1 MTKRQSRL
9 LIFMCWALYVSAY
22 LGRYSYNSNIL
33 PISQFYKVSDTEVG
47 LATSFFFFAYGAGQ
61 IVNGLLCKYYNLKY
75 VLPLGICGS
84 VIIHVVIFTGVLPFH
99 LIKYFWLLNGVCQ
112 SVLWSSLL
120 LTLSRNL
127 DENYIKKA
135 IIAMSTTASTGVLL
149 SYGISAVLALFN
161 GFMYSFLIGAIVMT
175 IFALIWLLLYDKVVK
190 KTEVKVSAIESET
203 PIVKRKTDK
212 SVYKILIVFG
222 IFAIVINFIKD
233 GLSTWVP
240 KILFDTYELPES
252 LSIMLTLILPILT
265 IFGTTLVVFL
275 NKKIKDYTGL
285 IAILFSMATIFIG
298 VVVLLLSTSLW
309 AIILIAFGL
318 ISLLMSGS
326 NNVVTSI
333 LPLTLRDKANSGFLA
348 GILNGCCYLGSTISS
363 VGLGAL
369 SDYFG
374 EWLPVCYVLLISSV
388 FVVVVS
394 LLIVVIKKVRLK
406 LKNTV

>member
-1 MTKRQSRL
+1 MSEQSL
-9 LIFMCWALYVSAY
+9 SNKKQNGLIFLCWLVYVVAY
-22 LGRYSYNSNIL
+22 LGRYSYSANIK
-33 PISQFYKVSDTEVG
+33 IIGEFFNMGADQTG
-47 LATSFFFFAYGAGQ
+47 LVTTMFFFCYGAGQ

-75 VLPLGICGS
+75 VLPLGIFGS
-84 VIIHVVIFTGVLPFH
+84 VIIHAVIFTGILPFH

-127 DENYIKKA
+127 DEKYIKKA

-149 SYGISAVLALFN
+149 SYGISALLALFN

-175 IFALIWLLLYDKVVK
+175 IFALVWLLLYDKVVK

-212 SVYKILIVFG
+212 SVYKVLIVFG

-275 NKKIKDYTGL
+275 NKKIKF
-285 IAILFSMATIFIG
+285 A
-298 VVVLLLSTSLW
+298 VE
-309 AIILIAFGL
+309 
-318 ISLLMSGS
+318 
-326 NNVVTSI
+326 
-333 LPLTLRDKANSGFLA
+333 K
-348 GILNGCCYLGSTISS
+348 
-363 VGLGAL
+363 
-369 SDYFG
+369 
-374 EWLPVCYVLLISSV
+374 
-388 FVVVVS
+388 
-394 LLIVVIKKVRLK
+394 
-406 LKNTV
+406 